1 MEKISK
7 NFNKGSVIKD
17 ARELIDLSLKGK
29 SVYVETWRRT
39 SPASFLINWPLRE
52 IIICIDKKRFYNIE
66 KIKQ

>member
-29 SVYVETWRRT
+29 SVYV
-39 SPASFLINWPLRE
+39 
-52 IIICIDKKRFYNIE
+52 
-66 KIKQ
+66 